1 MAVAVVTRLAVLALL
16 SKVESPSLRNS
27 CEPGEFLYSGI
38 CCKHCPAGTH
48 VEEYCSSPHTQGIC
62 KHCTDGE
69 DYTEY
74 DNGLVKC
81 LPCEECKSGY
91 KMITPCTRKKNTEC
105 QCNDGYFC
113 PQGCEECMKCKKRC
127 PEGEVIVEHC
137 NATTDTICGLPH
149 AGASGSS
156 FTWLY
161 IFIGIGTGISVVVLL
176 VWILYTGIWRKCK
189 PVMGSPPIW
198 RKCKPVMKKA
208 SLEKEK
214 STDHLIPG
222 NENVNSTTEAP
233 AASEDRL
240 SEAAERENLEMGN
253 REQDSVLPDR
263 PSVSSLREVACSNGQ
278 SSGRNDVRRPNK
290 PAVRI
295 KSSPMKTLE
304 DIYFQIK
311 DTLGPN
317 YWRPL
322 MRKCGFLD
330 NDIDN
335 IILDNAQNVDEQ
347 HYQLLKTLRDR
358 NGVVAAFQKIFAGL
372 EEMNLYGIYENLINE
387 LKSKDLI
394 IMEAE
399 D

>member
-1 MAVAVVTRLAVLALL
+1 MAVATCLAVLALL

-27 CEPGEFLYSGI
+27 CDPKEFPYSGI
-38 CCKHCPAGTH
+38 CCKLCPAGTH

-62 KHCTDGE
+62 KHCIDGE
-69 DYTEY
+69 NYTEY
-74 DNGLVKC
+74 DNGLLKC
-81 LPCEECKSGY
+81 LPCEECKPEQCVNIVHVGKLGNSVSGY

-113 PQGCEECMKCKKRC
+113 PQGCEECMKCKKRSFRFLIYMDVHRYWC
-127 PEGEVIVEHC
+127 FIWNCVLRWDLIYMEKMQ
-137 NATTDTICGLPH
+137 
-149 AGASGSS
+149 ASKEER
-156 FTWLY
+156 
-161 IFIGIGTGISVVVLL
+161 SV
-176 VWILYTGIWRKCK
+176 
-189 PVMGSPPIW
+189 
-198 RKCKPVMKKA
+198 
-208 SLEKEK
+208 
-214 STDHLIPG
+214 IPG
-222 NENVNSTTEAP
+222 NENVNSATEAP

-263 PSVSSLREVACSNGQ
+263 PSVSSLHEVACSNGQ
-278 SSGRNDVRRPNK
+278 SSGRNDVRRSNK

-295 KSSPMKTLE
+295 KGSPVKTLE

-311 DTLGPN
+311 DMLGSN
-317 YWRPL
+317 YWKQL
-322 MRKCGFLD
+322 MRKCGLLD
-330 NDIDN
+330 NDIQN

-372 EEMNLYGIYENLINE
+372 EEMNLNGIYENLLNE
-387 LKSKDLI
+387 LKSKDLV

-399 D
+399 A